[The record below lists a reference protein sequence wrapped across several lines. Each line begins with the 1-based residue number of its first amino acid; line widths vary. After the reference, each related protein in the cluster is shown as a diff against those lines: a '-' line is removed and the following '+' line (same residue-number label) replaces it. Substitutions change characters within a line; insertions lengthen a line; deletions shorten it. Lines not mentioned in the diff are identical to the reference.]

1 MEEDEEKSDDSSD
14 HHGSVEDCKS
24 STEVAY
30 EPDIWGT
37 HIAVSILDSVF
48 RIVFLVLTLFLLYE
62 GVTKGYWLGHE
73 IFNPTAVEA
82 EPGRMRTVTIEESES
97 TSEAGEAL
105 ERVGLIQSRV
115 VFVLQAKIYEY
126 KIYPGTYQFST
137 AQTSLEMLKEMDE
150 AAASAA
156 SPEEDKSDSK

>member
-1 MEEDEEKSDDSSD
+1 M
-14 HHGSVEDCKS
+14 
-24 STEVAY
+24 
-30 EPDIWGT
+30 
-37 HIAVSILDSVF
+37 F

-62 GVTKGYWLGHE
+62 GATKGYWLGHE

-115 VFVLQAKIYEY
+115 VFCCRQRFMNTRYIREP
-126 KIYPGTYQFST
+126 IS
-137 AQTSLEMLKEMDE
+137 
-150 AAASAA
+150 SA
-156 SPEEDKSDSK
+156 PPRLLWRC

>member
-37 HIAVSILDSVF
+37 PYRSINSGQCVPD
-48 RIVFLVLTLFLLYE
+48 RFLTTLFLLYE

-105 ERVGLIQSRV
+105 ERVGLIRSRV

-126 KIYPGTYQFST
+126 KIYPGTISQHRPDFSGD
-137 AQTSLEMLKEMDE
+137 AEGDG
-150 AAASAA
+150 
-156 SPEEDKSDSK
+156 

>member
-1 MEEDEEKSDDSSD
+1 MSRTS
-14 HHGSVEDCKS
+14 G
-24 STEVAY
+24 
-30 EPDIWGT
+30 EP

-48 RIVFLVLTLFLLYE
+48 RIVFLVLTLFLLYK
-62 GVTKGYWLGHE
+62 GATKGYWLGHE

-82 EPGRMRTVTIEESES
+82 
-97 TSEAGEAL
+97 
-105 ERVGLIQSRV
+105 VGLIQSRV

>member
-1 MEEDEEKSDDSSD
+1 MSRTS
-14 HHGSVEDCKS
+14 G
-24 STEVAY
+24 
-30 EPDIWGT
+30 EP

-62 GVTKGYWLGHE
+62 GATKGYWLGHE

-82 EPGRMRTVTIEESES
+82 EPGRMRTVT
-97 TSEAGEAL
+97 TEAGEAL

>member
-1 MEEDEEKSDDSSD
+1 MSRTSGK
-14 HHGSVEDCKS
+14 
-24 STEVAY
+24 
-30 EPDIWGT
+30 P

-48 RIVFLVLTLFLLYE
+48 RIVFLILTLFLLYE

-105 ERVGLIQSRV
+105 ECVGLIQSRV

-150 AAASAA
+150 AAASAS

>member
-1 MEEDEEKSDDSSD
+1 M
-14 HHGSVEDCKS
+14 
-24 STEVAY
+24 
-30 EPDIWGT
+30 
-37 HIAVSILDSVF
+37 F

-62 GVTKGYWLGHE
+62 GAIKGYWLGHE
-73 IFNPTAVEA
+73 IFKPTAVEA

-97 TSEAGEAL
+97 ASEAGEAL

-115 VFVLQAKIYEY
+115 VFMLQAKIYEY